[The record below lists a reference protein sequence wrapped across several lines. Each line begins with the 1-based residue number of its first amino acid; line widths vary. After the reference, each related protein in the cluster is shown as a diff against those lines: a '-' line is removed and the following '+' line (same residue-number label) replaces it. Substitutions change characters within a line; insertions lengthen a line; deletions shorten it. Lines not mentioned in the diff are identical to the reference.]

1 MCRNI
6 PNVDFKST
14 SDGWRGKLADNFTF
28 ANVEEI
34 SKAIAQFLIKDKK
47 QNKIVVGYDTR
58 FMSKEFAYFIAAV
71 MQECGIDVSIISSP
85 SPTPYLTFAVN
96 EYSFPLGINVTASHN
111 PPYDDGIKIRMGY
124 GGTPPKDVIEKIESY
139 LKNGYEVKAKIKGKV
154 KIINPRKKYVA
165 RIRKFINLDS
175 FDKSAPRVL
184 IDTMHG
190 TTKGFLE
197 DIFGN
202 TKVKIDHLHED
213 FDPYFGGINPEP
225 KFESTSELQQ
235 IVKTGAYDLGIAH
248 DGDGD
253 RIVAVLPSVGYLSPH
268 DVASLMVLYLVKH
281 KQLQGTVFGSSTL
294 GRRVERICEKL
305 GIQYETMPVGFK
317 NATDKMLKGEI
328 LLAAEE
334 NGGLGFGFYLPE
346 RDTTLAAA
354 LLLEA
359 QVSVGVK
366 KLLDE
371 VEEIAGKSGFCRY
384 NYSPKV
390 DRRRLFNSI
399 LEHRNDF
406 DFREIESMNDSDG
419 IKITYDNGDWLSIRY
434 SGTEEILRIYCE
446 SNSRLKATKIKDFA
460 IKQIKLLEKKQK

>member
-1 MCRNI
+1 MYRSI
-6 PNVDFKST
+6 PNIDFKST

-47 QNKIVVGYDTR
+47 QNKIVIGYDTR

-71 MQECGIDVSIISSP
+71 LQEYGIDVSIISSP

-111 PPYDDGIKIRMGY
+111 PPYDDGIKIRMDY

-154 KIINPRKKYVA
+154 KIINPSKKYVA
-165 RIRKFINLDS
+165 RIRKFINLNT
-175 FDKSAPRVL
+175 FDKRAPIVL
-184 IDTMHG
+184 VDTMHG

-197 DIFGN
+197 DIFDN
-202 TKVKIDHLHED
+202 TKVKIDYLHED

-225 KFESTSELQQ
+225 KFESTSELQE
-235 IVKTGAYDLGIAH
+235 IVKSKNYDLGIAY

-253 RIVAVLPSVGYLSPH
+253 RIVATLPSSGYLSPH
-268 DVASLMVLYLVKH
+268 DLASIMVLYLSKYK
-281 KQLQGTVFGSSTL
+281 KQKGIVLGSSTL
-294 GRRVERICEKL
+294 GRRVRRVCESL
-305 GIQYETMPVGFK
+305 GISYESMPVGFK
-317 NATDKMLKGEI
+317 NATEKMLNGEV

-334 NGGLGFGFYLPE
+334 NGGIGFGFYLPE

-359 QVSVGVK
+359 QATVGIEA
-366 KLLDE
+366 LLAE
-371 VEEIAGKSGFCRY
+371 VENIAGKSGFCRF
-384 NYSPKV
+384 NYSPSIERKQ
-390 DRRRLFNSI
+390 LFNKISENRNIFNFKTIDSI
-399 LEHRNDF
+399 
-406 DFREIESMNDSDG
+406 SDSDG
-419 IKITYDNGDWLSIRY
+419 IKITYDKGDWLSIRY

-446 SNSRLKATKIKDFA
+446 SDSRLKAAKIKDFA
-460 IKQIKLLEKKQK
+460 IKQIKLLEKK